1 MASLLLVA
9 PSLVAPRLRHRAVV
23 ATASSASLEADFLR
37 ALETVGARAAECA
50 DALEAATQVP
60 ETPDALAER
69 VLGYWRLAF
78 TSGADTFTEAG
89 LSGLGAGDQFQM
101 LAHFQRF
108 ATTAPEAQT
117 VELIGDAAVGKARV
131 ATLKGS
137 YSAADG
143 LVRTK
148 QRGLVGR
155 LFRRSKYDFAPS
167 IEEAYDELEFD
178 GAIETGFRW
187 FRRTWVCT
195 FLGERVRVCREE
207 GGGLAVYDRMEEGE
221 ALREIERI
229 STEPFGFEAMA
240 RQMLEQMQRGG
251 MGGMGGPG
259 GGGGF
264 PPGLMD
270 GDFRGRG
277 DFDGPSQ
284 RSSIP

>member
-1 MASLLLVA
+1 MIARRVLLLA
-9 PSLVAPRLRHRAVV
+9 LLLPSLVLALRTPRPAAARRDAPAASTRRALLAGAAAAALLEV
-23 ATASSASLEADFLR
+23 APARADGNVTVIPSTLATREDLEALDR
-37 ALETVGARAAECA
+37 DRQAM
-50 DALEAATQVP
+50 P
-60 ETPDALAER
+60 P
-69 VLGYWRLAF
+69 
-78 TSGADTFTEAG
+78 
-89 LSGLGAGDQFQM
+89 
-101 LAHFQRF
+101 
-108 ATTAPEAQT
+108 PEAQT

-195 FLGERVRVCREE
+195 FLGERVRVCREA

-229 STEPFGFEAMA
+229 SNEPFGFEAMA

-259 GGGGF
+259 GPGGGGF